1 MASAWRAA
9 AILLLAILASVAIGP
24 AASAGGDRVAL
35 RFHQVLAELELS
47 EGQRE
52 VVLTLRRRLEADLHR
67 LGGAL
72 RRKATELSRRLEA
85 TPGDERAIEE
95 LVQEVG
101 RLRTEMLRLRVRA
114 IRDLQALLTAEQQS
128 RLGALED
135 RLRRGAGVPRPQ

>member
-1 MASAWRAA
+1 MTAWRVA
-9 AILLLAILASVAIGP
+9 AILLLAALASAAIGP
-24 AASAGGDRVAL
+24 AASAGGDRVPL

-47 EGQRE
+47 EEQRE
-52 VVLTLRRRLEADLHR
+52 AVLTLRRRLEADLHR

-72 RRKATELSRRLEA
+72 GRTATELSRRLQA
-85 TPGDERAIEE
+85 TPGDERTIEE

-114 IRDLQALLTAEQQS
+114 IRDLRVLLTAEQQS

-135 RLRRGAGVPRPQ
+135 RLRRGAGAPRPR